1 MLYAPEFLMP
11 EFKSNVAD
19 CRNLMSCVTNA
30 GSACAGHFIENNLPK
45 DFKGE
50 WIHVDMAYP
59 AFNKDGATGY
69 GVALIVQ
76 ALGGFSA

>member
-50 WIHVDMAYP
+50 WIRIDIAQFP
-59 AFNKDGATGY
+59 KP
-69 GVALIVQ
+69 Q
-76 ALGGFSA
+76 ALGALGSTFGRQA